1 MEVNLDLLE
10 SMIYENYGEG
20 PKVLFRTVKTWLAS
34 RGVKDV
40 PIEDIVT
47 QLKEESSIKQE
58 DLIALRAANAELDAL
73 YAAGV
78 KNWEGYEYAMEILND

>member
-10 SMIYENYGEG
+10 SMIHESYDKG
-20 PKVLFRTVKTWLAS
+20 PKVLFRAVKTWLAS

-58 DLIALRAANAELDAL
+58 DLIALRAASAELDAL

-78 KNWEGYEYAMEILND
+78 DSWEGYEYAMEMLNN